1 MKIRTIYTTLLS
13 LSLAFVYGQNE
24 KTNRN
29 AFILEL
35 AVDEKQYYSQKVESS
50 PYFVKDKILQ
60 IYPGEKLY
68 IETETE
74 DDEILSMNV
83 VEENL
88 NSEKTIVIEFSQ
100 KVKDRKN
107 EMMMLEIVNP
117 FNKDLEYEAMMF
129 IVGHEKW
136 INTNVL
142 PVKANL
148 TTFEIW
154 SDVIIT
160 LVLAEW
166 KLK

>member
-1 MKIRTIYTTLLS
+1 
-13 LSLAFVYGQNE
+13 
-24 KTNRN
+24 
-29 AFILEL
+29 
-35 AVDEKQYYSQKVESS
+35 
-50 PYFVKDKILQ
+50 VKDKILQ